1 LNGKIKKKYPI
12 NIRIQNKIIKF
23 KRIRINFEK
32 IKKNQ
37 DYEFKDNIE
46 NKLKFDK
53 SIKNQNLKS
62 KH

>member
-23 KRIRINFEK
+23 KRMRINFEK
-32 IKKNQ
+32 KKNQ
-37 DYEFKDNIE
+37 DYGFKDNIE
-46 NKLKFDK
+46 KKLKFDK